1 MPHVKLRKPADLL
14 EIWKSP
20 PAFSYRLTGKD
31 ISFNF
36 NNCYVS
42 SDENE
47 LLFKWVVAEGR
58 LVQHVFFSLR
68 LEEDFM
74 IMGISK
80 NYPVLRT
87 EGVKLLMAV
96 IASALED
103 EGNPIISS
111 SLEPFL
117 RDGRFYQ
124 RNISGNSAGNN
135 LDRKPVGNI

>member
-1 MPHVKLRKPADLL
+1 MPHVKMKRPEDLKG
-14 EIWKSP
+14 IWKFP
-20 PAFSYRLTGKD
+20 PDFSHRVAGRD

-36 NNCYVS
+36 NNCYLS
-42 SDENE
+42 SDEKE

-68 LEEDFM
+68 LEDDFM

-80 NYPVLRT
+80 NYPVLRS

-96 IASALED
+96 IASALE
-103 EGNPIISS
+103 EKGWTITSS
-111 SLEPFL
+111 SLEPYL

-124 RNISGNSAGNN
+124 RQLSGGH
-135 LDRKPVGNI
+135 GE

>member
-1 MPHVKLRKPADLL
+1 MPHVKMRRPADLTG
-14 EIWKSP
+14 IWKSP

-36 NNCYVS
+36 NNCYIS

-58 LVQHVFFSLR
+58 LVQHVFLSLR
-68 LEEDFM
+68 LENDFM

-80 NYPVLRT
+80 NYPLLRT

-96 IASALED
+96 IATRLEE

-117 RDGRFYQ
+117 RDGRFYERQ
-124 RNISGNSAGNN
+124 LSGGN
-135 LDRKPVGNI
+135 RE